1 MCCLRCLAAQI
12 VFQVALDKACT
23 PPLVE
28 DFVVDSEEWDSL
40 SVSLFLTK
48 RGELYVVALE
58 ADGEDGGHPPP
69 SPSTVRRG
77 GDGDGGTRLVASWA
91 TATITY
97 PDVPARL
104 VLSGLS
110 PELDYELYAYGENA
124 VGGRLGRGDGSEDS
138 AATFSVEPAPSG
150 MSSVQ
155 VAATFLAARTAREP
169 DEELDVPWKD
179 LSESEQVAEALAAL
193 ADPLVAR
200 AAREAALDPPTA
212 EDLAPGRCEA
222 DPVSRNKW
230 RSFCRWW
237 TAAMSRNGGAGGGTE
252 RSAFLLRECIFAAQQ
267 PEVRDVTFWDS
278 GWKGAEMFC
287 AVSALWVWVYG
298 NTLSYGSGTNSWTI
312 AFPMQNYCYR
322 TIVSPWGA
330 AKVVVSPHNFFRRP
344 SNACDASRPVRAP
357 PGLDEL
363 L

>member
-1 MCCLRCLAAQI
+1 M
-12 VFQVALDKACT
+12 FQAALDKACA

-28 DFVVDSEEWDSL
+28 DFVVDSEEWDS
-40 SVSLFLTK
+40 VSASLYLAK
-48 RGELYVVALE
+48 RGEAYVVVLE
-58 ADGEDGGHPPP
+58 AGGEGGGGSPP
-69 SPSTVRRG
+69 SPTTVRRG
-77 GDGDGGTRLVASWA
+77 GDGGGGTRVVASWA
-91 TATITY
+91 TATVTN

-110 PELDYELYAYGENA
+110 PERDYELYAYGENA
-124 VGGRLGRGDGSEDS
+124 VGGRLGSGGGSEDS
-138 AATFSVEPAPSG
+138 TTTFSVEPAPSG
-150 MSSVQ
+150 MSSAQ
-155 VAATFLAARTAREP
+155 VAATCLAAKTAREP

-237 TAAMSRNGGAGGGTE
+237 TTAVNRRGGAAGGTE

-267 PEVRDVTFWDS
+267 PEV
-278 GWKGAEMFC
+278 
-287 AVSALWVWVYG
+287 
-298 NTLSYGSGTNSWTI
+298 
-312 AFPMQNYCYR
+312 
-322 TIVSPWGA
+322 
-330 AKVVVSPHNFFRRP
+330 
-344 SNACDASRPVRAP
+344 
-357 PGLDEL
+357 
-363 L
+363 